1 MDLSDDEGE
10 LNPRTESNNRGRYT
24 RACSGS
30 SVSFERSVSCP
41 QATDD
46 DDQPRVSE

>member
-1 MDLSDDEGE
+1 MDLSDDEEE
-10 LNPRTESNNRGRYT
+10 LNPRTESNI
-24 RACSGS
+24 
-30 SVSFERSVSCP
+30 ERSVSCP

>member
-10 LNPRTESNNRGRYT
+10 LNPVVRTESNI
-24 RACSGS
+24 
-30 SVSFERSVSCP
+30 ERSVSCP

-46 DDQPRVSE
+46 DNQPRVSE